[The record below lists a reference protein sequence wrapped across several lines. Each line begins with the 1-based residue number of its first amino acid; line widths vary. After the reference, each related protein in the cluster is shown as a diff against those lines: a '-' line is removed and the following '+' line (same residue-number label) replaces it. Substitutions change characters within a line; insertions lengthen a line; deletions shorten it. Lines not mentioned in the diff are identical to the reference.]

1 MTLSTFS
8 ILLGVGL
15 ALLHAWALL
24 KPAEFSAAIKKFPR
38 SEMWGYALTAIGA
51 GWFLYNVNREAIAEF
66 AAYKKHML
74 IGFGGVAFLA
84 CLFVQDYLAVRGLC
98 ITTLMLCSYVLSL
111 TRWADSQWRLLLVIG
126 AYVWIVISMW
136 WMVSPWR
143 MRDFLNWLTA
153 RPERLRNFAIVRLVF
168 GVALIVLGA
177 TAFRS

>member
-8 ILLGVGL
+8 ILLGVAL
-15 ALLHAWALL
+15 ALLHVWALF
-24 KPAEFSAAIKKFPR
+24 KPAEFSSAMKKFPR

-51 GWFLYNVNREAIAEF
+51 GWFLYNVNHEAIAEF

-74 IGFGGVAFLA
+74 IGFGGVALLA
-84 CLFVQDYLAVRGLC
+84 CLFVPDYLAVRGLC

-111 TRWADSQWRLLLVIG
+111 TRWADSQWRLLLVVG

-153 RPERLRNFAIVRLVF
+153 RPERLRTLAIVRLVF
-168 GVALIVLGA
+168 AVALIVLGA
-177 TAFRS
+177 TVFRS